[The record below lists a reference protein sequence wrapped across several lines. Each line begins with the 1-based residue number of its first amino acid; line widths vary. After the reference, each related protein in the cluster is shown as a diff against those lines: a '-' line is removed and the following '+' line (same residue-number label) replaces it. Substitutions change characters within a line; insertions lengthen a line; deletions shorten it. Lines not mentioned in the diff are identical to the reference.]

1 MSELIALRSYS
12 EIMAAIVREIDRGN
26 EKHGTGPLASPIQ
39 VVSILVEEIG
49 EFAQA
54 TMQNRSDDARKELI
68 QVAAVAIN
76 HLCGTGPHA
85 FLRDKGAG
93 E

>member
-1 MSELIALRSYS
+1 MIQTLRDYS
-12 EIMAAIVREIDRGN
+12 EQKMLVEVMNAVVREIDRGN

-39 VVSILVEEIG
+39 VVSILVEELG

-54 TMQNRSDDARKELI
+54 VMQNRLDDARKELT

-76 HLCGTGPHA
+76 HLCGTGPH
-85 FLRDKGAG
+85 FSSK
-93 E
+93 